1 MQLFPARDENTRV
14 EIARNIAFSFDRHDD
29 FFRSRVRSLGVA
41 RLRNPRSELNDGKRR
56 NLFIEATW
64 KVTWIVELVFIPG

>member
-29 FFRSRVRSLGVA
+29 FFRDREFDLWA
-41 RLRNPRSELNDGKRR
+41 WLDWEILDRNWTMENG
-56 NLFIEATW
+56 ATC
-64 KVTWIVELVFIPG
+64 L